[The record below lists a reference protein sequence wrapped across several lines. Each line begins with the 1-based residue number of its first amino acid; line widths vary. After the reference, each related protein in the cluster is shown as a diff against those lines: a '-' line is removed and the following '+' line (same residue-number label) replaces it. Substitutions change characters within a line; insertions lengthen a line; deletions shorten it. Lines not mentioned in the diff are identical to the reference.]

1 MCATP
6 GQSSLLPGLHLGAE
20 CPGHWPDFGQGVV
33 AALGHSSLLPGV
45 HFVGWQPKNS
55 GSFRNST

>member
-1 MCATP
+1 MWATP

-33 AALGHSSLLPGV
+33 AALGQSSLRV
-45 HFVGWQPKNS
+45 HLVGWQPKNN
-55 GSFRNST
+55 GSSRKLT